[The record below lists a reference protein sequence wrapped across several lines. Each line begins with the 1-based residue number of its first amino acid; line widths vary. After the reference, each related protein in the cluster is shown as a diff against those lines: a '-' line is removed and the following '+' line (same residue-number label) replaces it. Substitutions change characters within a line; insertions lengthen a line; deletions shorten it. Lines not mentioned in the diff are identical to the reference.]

1 MKPSTQDQIEGRIHQ
16 VKGAV
21 KETVGQ
27 VTNDPDLTAEGKAE
41 KLAGKIQEKAGQI
54 EKIFEG

>member
-1 MKPSTQDQIEGRIHQ
+1 MKPSTQDEIEATIHQ
-16 VKGAV
+16 VKGTV
-21 KETVGQ
+21 KEKVGQ
-27 VTNDPDLTAEGKAE
+27 MTNNADLTAEGKAE